1 MANAVPTS
9 EWTGSNG
16 RGPPMMGIIRRIAC
30 IRGCETFFPH
40 PTDSCHSFFKGREYL
55 AVASYL
61 AETPYAEVD
70 ALVAVMDPGL
80 EAQERVVSRD
90 PEVLLQRGRVGEAFG
105 VALRD

>member
-1 MANAVPTS
+1 
-9 EWTGSNG
+9 
-16 RGPPMMGIIRRIAC
+16 MGIIRLSAC
-30 IRGCETFFPH
+30 IRGREILFPH
-40 PTDSCHSFFKGREYL
+40 PTDDCHRFFRGREYL
-55 AVASYL
+55 AVAFYL

-70 ALVAVMDPGL
+70 ALVAVMDPEV

>member
-1 MANAVPTS
+1 M
-9 EWTGSNG
+9 
-16 RGPPMMGIIRRIAC
+16 
-30 IRGCETFFPH
+30 
-40 PTDSCHSFFKGREYL
+40 
-55 AVASYL
+55 AVAFYL

-70 ALVAVMDPGL
+70 ALVAVMDPEV